1 MDRTRVRPRHPVP
14 RRDPIGK
21 VPELVSQGRHADL
34 VFHPWHALRALT
46 SWTLLWSAPASG
58 ARAEVHW
65 PSRTIT
71 MDPLLLQAER
81 RSALTHELGHI
92 ERGPF
97 PCWATDREE
106 RAVDATAARRLIDIR
121 ALGDALVWSQ
131 DPHEVAEELWVDVP
145 TLEARIAHLHPS
157 ERHYLRRRLERKEP

>member
-1 MDRTRVRPRHPVP
+1 
-14 RRDPIGK
+14 
-21 VPELVSQGRHADL
+21 
-34 VFHPWHALRALT
+34 
-46 SWTLLWSAPASG
+46 
-58 ARAEVHW
+58 
-65 PSRTIT
+65 

-97 PCWATDREE
+97 PGWATDREE
-106 RAVDATAARRLIDIR
+106 RAVDAAAARQLIDIR